1 MKVNITLDDNLMQKI
16 DAFADEN
23 HMSRS
28 GFVSHVCTDYIKQ
41 AELLSTIKSLGLAMN
56 RIAEN
61 GLIDDDAKRQLQDFQ
76 VIANYFVPE

>member
-1 MKVNITLDDNLMQKI
+1 
-16 DAFADEN
+16 
-23 HMSRS
+23 
-28 GFVSHVCTDYIKQ
+28 
-41 AELLSTIKSLGLAMN
+41 MN